1 MHAKQSFAAFTAPQ
15 MAAAALSKVKLGSQE
30 MLAEGGYRGG
40 NRIVLLSTSPYSGIW
55 RQIQTDKARVVRASV
70 GQPRWQGASSM
81 GGIKRAE
88 LIDPANQR
96 IWPQHVK
103 RALTYMRANM
113 AERITL
119 TGLASACGVPERT
132 LLRQF
137 QRFVGLAPLA
147 YLRRLRLNTAKS
159 ELASAQNNDAISD
172 IAMRC
177 GFSHLGRF
185 ATEYRRLFGETP
197 STTRQRVR
205 VRAADSA
212 LAKNGASCFGDSP
225 PSPLPAMER
234 EKPSLLILPLRT
246 ETLQES
252 LEARDLTERLAAT
265 LSRIRVAAVALARP
279 SHPVSLSVS
288 QPRNAG
294 TQYCLRGRLTQRGE
308 RLRVIVRLVDVVADR
323 HVWGDSFDGSVND
336 PFELQDR
343 VVEAVLCGVVSHITD
358 DEIGRA
364 SNKNPRDVGA
374 YDLTLRALPLI
385 LNANAASAQKA
396 VAILNHAVDI
406 DPANSTA
413 LALLA
418 YSQIELVGRY
428 ATTSPADALNA
439 ATRLSQRALL
449 LDNNDP
455 LALVASAGVAGSQGQ
470 SDEAN
475 SLLTRALA
483 IDPTSA
489 WAWERYAYSQLSFLP
504 LGIRFEREAHIAHTP
519 HADRVIADFRRA
531 LRLRGPRISR
541 SNCFQGI
548 ALAHGMAG
556 RWDEARFW
564 MRKALAENPGGTWIH
579 RCMSSIA
586 FKVDD
591 QAGVVHSVDHLCRAH
606 PHLTVSWHAD
616 HISADPGWLEALAKA
631 GMPLS

>member
-1 MHAKQSFAAFTAPQ
+1 
-15 MAAAALSKVKLGSQE
+15 
-30 MLAEGGYRGG
+30 
-40 NRIVLLSTSPYSGIW
+40 
-55 RQIQTDKARVVRASV
+55 
-70 GQPRWQGASSM
+70 M

-265 LSRIRVAAVALARP
+265 LSRIRVAAVALAHP
-279 SHPVSLSVS
+279 SHPVSLRAP

-308 RLRVIVRLVDVVADR
+308 RLRVIVRLVDAAADR
-323 HVWGDSFDGSVND
+323 HVWGDSFDGWAND

-343 VVEAVLCGVVSHITD
+343 VVDGVLCGVVSHITD
-358 DEIGRA
+358 AEIERA
-364 SNKNPRDVGA
+364 CSKDPNDLGARDLA
-374 YDLTLRALPLI
+374 LQALPFI
-385 LNANAASAQKA
+385 LNANAASAKKA
-396 VAILNHAVDI
+396 ATILHRAIDI
-406 DPANSTA
+406 DPADSVA
-413 LALLA
+413 EALLA
-418 YSQIELVGRY
+418 FSQLQLVGY
-428 ATTSPADALNA
+428 YGIESQGTAFNGGLH
-439 ATRLSQRALL
+439 LSQHAVS
-449 LDNNDP
+449 LDSRNP
-455 LALVASAGVAGSQGQ
+455 LALVARAAAAEWLLQF
-470 SDEAN
+470 DEADT
-475 SLLTRALA
+475 LLTRALA
-483 IDPTSA
+483 IDPTST
-489 WAWERYAYSQLSFLP
+489 WAWERRGYGWLNQDPKDPDRA
-504 LGIRFEREAHIAHTP
+504 IAG
-519 HADRVIADFRRA
+519 FQRA
-531 LRLRGPRISR
+531 LQLRGPGRAR
-541 SNCFQGI
+541 TNCLHGI
-548 ALAHGMAG
+548 ACAHLCGG
-556 RWDEARFW
+556 RWEDAELW
-564 MRKALAENPGGTWIH
+564 LRKALAEDPDANWVHRTLSRLALKRGDLPG
-579 RCMSSIA
+579 IA
-586 FKVDD
+586 W
-591 QAGVVHSVDHLCRAH
+591 SVERLRRAH
-606 PHLTVSWHAD
+606 PFLTVSFLAD
-616 HISADPGWLEALAKA
+616 NYPVRQAGWLEALASA
-631 GMPLS
+631 GMPLA